1 MGNFQSIKAKQNSR
15 MIHLMY
21 YKQTN
26 KYFKLILQFNQE
38 SFHEV
43 SVQKALQDI
52 LNSQVLN
59 GKNPS
64 FK

>member
-1 MGNFQSIKAKQNSR
+1 
-15 MIHLMY
+15 MY